1 MKKNLI
7 EIWLYDAK
15 NEDERIIVGERV
27 REILEL
33 EPHNLIFYFKE
44 H

>member
-15 NEDERIIVGERV
+15 NEDDRIIVGERV

-33 EPHNLIFYFKE
+33 EPHNLIFLF
-44 H
+44 